1 MSTPK
6 DSKEEP
12 EAMTTEERSKQVA
25 NGFRAVADHAK
36 SVSERVGEYANW
48 LDNNKPTDVVL
59 DLQVELLQS
68 LHSRL
73 Q

>member
-1 MSTPK
+1 MSTPT

-12 EAMTTEERSKQVA
+12 QPMTTGERAKQIA
-25 NGFRAVADHAK
+25 TGFRAVAEHAK
-36 SVSERVGEYANW
+36 TISDRVNEYAVW
-48 LDNNKPTDVVL
+48 LEDNNPTDVVL